1 MADDF
6 EIPDAEEVE
15 ETGEEVE
22 YEPPKEGSVQELVKG
37 GGLKKLLVK
46 LGDGWE
52 TPDTGDEVKGESRS
66 RISGHFHKSL
76 EVALQVEMS
85 RR

>member
-15 ETGEEVE
+15 ETGEEVD

-37 GGLKKLLVK
+37 GGLKKLHVK
-46 LGDGWE
+46 VGEGYNLGQGWC
-52 TPDTGDEVKGESRS
+52 
-66 RISGHFHKSL
+66 
-76 EVALQVEMS
+76 
-85 RR
+85 

>member
-37 GGLKKLLVK
+37 GGLRKLLVK
-46 LGDGWE
+46 LGEGWE
-52 TPDTGDEVKGESRS
+52 TPDTGDEVKGELRFLV
-66 RISGHFHKSL
+66 SGRTHNSL
-76 EVALQVEMS
+76 EVDL
-85 RR
+85 R